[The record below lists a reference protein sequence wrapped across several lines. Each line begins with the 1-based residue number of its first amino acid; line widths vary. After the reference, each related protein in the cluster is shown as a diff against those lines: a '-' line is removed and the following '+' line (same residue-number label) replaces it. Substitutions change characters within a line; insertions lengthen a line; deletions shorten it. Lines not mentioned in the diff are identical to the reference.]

1 MERPL
6 LRPAASYQELW
17 EQVDFATMEI
27 PERFNLGVA
36 CADRQDPGAR
46 ALTVVEVD
54 RTSRDFTFGE
64 VTESSNRLANA
75 LTSLGIGPGDIVGLV
90 SAASFEAGVGFVAMF
105 RMGAIALP
113 LSSLFGPDALRYR
126 LRDAGAKAVVTAS
139 ANADKVREALDD
151 GGEAVP
157 LLVIGGAGEESYEA
171 ALAAASPEFTP
182 VDTAAED
189 PAFLIYTSG
198 TTGDP
203 KGALHAHRIVFG
215 HLPAFETI
223 YEFYPKRH
231 DVLWSPADWAWIAG
245 IMDILVPAWFHGLP
259 VVVDREP
266 AFTADRAV
274 WLMREFEVTLTLLP
288 ATALRVIRASGVSG
302 GGFAFRAICSG
313 GEALGADLLTWTEEY
328 FDTIVN
334 EGYGQTELNA
344 CIGNCAS
351 VYPIRPGSLGKG
363 MPGTTAVVLGDDGE
377 PVLDTVGELALD
389 RRTPS
394 TMLEYWRNPEATAA
408 KFHGNWLLTGDLAR
422 QDADGY
428 VWFESRKDDVI
439 NSAGYRIGPGEIEQ
453 SLGGHDAVAM
463 AAVIGVPDER
473 RGQVPKAFVVVRPGV
488 SADDALADELRAH
501 VRSRLAPHEIPRQ
514 IEFLDELPRTT
525 TGKIMRRALRG
536 S

>member
-1 MERPL
+1 MDRPL
-6 LRPAASYQELW
+6 LTPASSYDELRR
-17 EQVDFATMEI
+17 QVDFTTMDI

-36 CADRQDPGAR
+36 CADRQDPAAR
-46 ALTVVEVD
+46 ALTVVERD
-54 RTSRDFTFGE
+54 RSARDHTFGE
-64 VTESSNRLANA
+64 LTEASNRLANA
-75 LTSLGIGPGDIVGLV
+75 LADLGIGRGDVVGLV
-90 SAASFEAGVGFVAMF
+90 SPASFETGTAFVAMF

-113 LSSLFGPDALRYR
+113 LSALFGPDALRFR
-126 LRDAGAKAVVTAS
+126 LRDAGAKAVVTAA
-139 ANADKVREALDD
+139 ANADRVREALDD
-151 GGEAVP
+151 GGARVP
-157 LLVIGGAGEESYEA
+157 LLVIGDSYEE
-171 ALAAASPEFTP
+171 ALAVASPEFTP

-215 HLPAFETI
+215 HLPAFEAI
-223 YEFYPKRH
+223 YEFYPQPH

-266 AFTADRAV
+266 AFTAERAV
-274 WLMREFEVTLTLLP
+274 WLMREYAVTLTLLP
-288 ATALRVIRASGVSG
+288 ATALRVIRASGLEG
-302 GGFAFRAICSG
+302 GGFAFRAVGSG
-313 GEALGADLLTWTEEY
+313 GEALGADLLKWSEE
-328 FDTIVN
+328 FFGATVN

-351 VYPIRPGSLGKG
+351 VYPVRPGSLGKAL
-363 MPGTTAVVLGDDGE
+363 PGFTAVVLGDDGE
-377 PVLDTVGELALD
+377 PVVDAVGELALD

-394 TMLEYWRNPEATAA
+394 TMLEYWRNPTATAE
-408 KFHGNWLLTGDLAR
+408 KFHGEWLLTGDLAR

-453 SLGGHDAVAM
+453 SLGGHEAVAM
-463 AAVIGVPDER
+463 AAVVGVPDER
-473 RGQVPKAFVVVRPGV
+473 RGQVPKAFVVLRPGLTP
-488 SADDALADELRAH
+488 SADLADELRAH
-501 VRSRLAPHEIPRQ
+501 VRARLAAHEVPAA

-525 TGKIMRRALRG
+525 TGKIMRRALRQD
-536 S
+536 